1 MFRNILQFTDDHFF
15 TYYSFNNKNNTTLY
29 IRILELTKPLYNLID
44 FSQPYYDVVG
54 DNFHRF
60 IGGEI
65 RLHEG
70 KLLAQGCIVSNY
82 QN

>member
-1 MFRNILQFTDDHFF
+1 MITFF
-15 TYYSFNNKNNTTLY
+15 TYYSFNNKNNATLY
-29 IRILELTKPLYNLID
+29 IWILELTEPLYNLID
-44 FSQPYYDVVG
+44 FSQQHYNVVG